1 MTCRLS
7 STSTGNKKCKREVFA
22 RLFQKGAVCRWHT
35 DKAPT
40 EAERRPGGGWGRG
53 APVAHEL
60 APTEPAG
67 ETQSPI
73 LLCEAIFSGCFPL
86 LNQKKIPRSPFRELP
101 ERLRG
106 NFYVCWKRIS
116 TLCPSKPWISRACR
130 SRHRRRR
137 AAPAQTGCSGKKRP
151 RRPSASAHRPRRR
164 TTWP

>member
-1 MTCRLS
+1 MLM
-7 STSTGNKKCKREVFA
+7 REKEISYGISNMKFSLKPFSKGRRVPVAHKQGADRSGSGDFA
-22 RLFQKGAVCRWHT
+22 GV
-35 DKAPT
+35 
-40 EAERRPGGGWGRG
+40 WGRG

-106 NFYVCWKRIS
+106 NFYVC
-116 TLCPSKPWISRACR
+116 
-130 SRHRRRR
+130 
-137 AAPAQTGCSGKKRP
+137 
-151 RRPSASAHRPRRR
+151 
-164 TTWP
+164 